1 MFKNL
6 SVQRK
11 TLRGCIIF
19 NIEESH
25 PGVFAQRTPERPSII
40 IGETGEFLNFAE
52 FEAISNQ
59 VAHLFR
65 GLGLRRGDRIA
76 IFLENHIFYM
86 PIVWGAFRCGLRV
99 VTVATHLTTEDVDFI
114 LEDSNSAALLTSLFM
129 KSTLE
134 NLRMTTVVQQN
145 RFILDGQYSN
155 FRSFEQAIH
164 QLPISP
170 VEDQSE
176 GVEMLYSSGTTGRPK
191 GIMKKLPDGPFGIPA
206 PGYKLIADIYN
217 LDEKTVY
224 LSPAPQYHAAP
235 LLFVMRAL
243 RFGATVVIMR
253 RFDAEQALAL
263 IERYKVTHS
272 QWVPTMFIRM
282 LRLPDEVKRQYDY
295 SSLKCVIHA
304 AAPCPV
310 EIKLQMIKWWGEIIW
325 EYYGASEGNGLTVI
339 DSKEWLRHQGSVGR
353 ARIGKV
359 RICGE
364 DGEELPKGETG
375 LIYFSDNPVFEY
387 HNDLQKTKDSRNQYG
402 WSTLGD
408 IGYLNNE
415 DYLYLT
421 DRKANT
427 IISGGVNIYPQE
439 IENHLI
445 SHPAVKDVAVIGAP
459 NSEFGE
465 EVKAVVI
472 PKDISLNNVDLEKE
486 LIDFC
491 YLKVGKIKSPR
502 TVDFVENLPRQENGK
517 LYKRLLR
524 DRYWK
529 NKI

>member
-1 MFKNL
+1 
-6 SVQRK
+6 
-11 TLRGCIIF
+11 
-19 NIEESH
+19 
-25 PGVFAQRTPERPSII
+25 
-40 IGETGEFLNFAE
+40 
-52 FEAISNQ
+52 
-59 VAHLFR
+59 
-65 GLGLRRGDRIA
+65 
-76 IFLENHIFYM
+76 
-86 PIVWGAFRCGLRV
+86 
-99 VTVATHLTTEDVDFI
+99 
-114 LEDSNSAALLTSLFM
+114 
-129 KSTLE
+129 
-134 NLRMTTVVQQN
+134 
-145 RFILDGQYSN
+145 
-155 FRSFEQAIH
+155 
-164 QLPISP
+164 
-170 VEDQSE
+170 
-176 GVEMLYSSGTTGRPK
+176 
-191 GIMKKLPDGPFGIPA
+191 
-206 PGYKLIADIYN
+206 
-217 LDEKTVY
+217 
-224 LSPAPQYHAAP
+224 
-235 LLFVMRAL
+235 
-243 RFGATVVIMR
+243 
-253 RFDAEQALAL
+253 
-263 IERYKVTHS
+263 
-272 QWVPTMFIRM
+272 MFIRM
-282 LRLPDEVKRQYDY
+282 LRLPEEVKRQYDY

-529 NKI
+529 NKV

>member
-1 MFKNL
+1 
-6 SVQRK
+6 
-11 TLRGCIIF
+11 
-19 NIEESH
+19 
-25 PGVFAQRTPERPSII
+25 
-40 IGETGEFLNFAE
+40 
-52 FEAISNQ
+52 
-59 VAHLFR
+59 
-65 GLGLRRGDRIA
+65 
-76 IFLENHIFYM
+76 
-86 PIVWGAFRCGLRV
+86 
-99 VTVATHLTTEDVDFI
+99 
-114 LEDSNSAALLTSLFM
+114 
-129 KSTLE
+129 
-134 NLRMTTVVQQN
+134 
-145 RFILDGQYSN
+145 
-155 FRSFEQAIH
+155 
-164 QLPISP
+164 
-170 VEDQSE
+170 
-176 GVEMLYSSGTTGRPK
+176 
-191 GIMKKLPDGPFGIPA
+191 
-206 PGYKLIADIYN
+206 
-217 LDEKTVY
+217 
-224 LSPAPQYHAAP
+224 
-235 LLFVMRAL
+235 MRAL

-253 RFDAEQALAL
+253 KFDAEQALAL

-282 LRLPDEVKRQYDY
+282 LRLPEEVKRQYDY

-310 EIKLQMIKWWGEIIW
+310 EIKLQMIKWWGEILW

-408 IGYLNNE
+408 IGYLNEE

-524 DRYWK
+524 DCYWK
-529 NKI
+529 NKV

>member
-1 MFKNL
+1 M
-6 SVQRK
+6 
-11 TLRGCIIF
+11 
-19 NIEESH
+19 
-25 PGVFAQRTPERPSII
+25 
-40 IGETGEFLNFAE
+40 
-52 FEAISNQ
+52 
-59 VAHLFR
+59 
-65 GLGLRRGDRIA
+65 
-76 IFLENHIFYM
+76 
-86 PIVWGAFRCGLRV
+86 
-99 VTVATHLTTEDVDFI
+99 
-114 LEDSNSAALLTSLFM
+114 
-129 KSTLE
+129 
-134 NLRMTTVVQQN
+134 
-145 RFILDGQYSN
+145 
-155 FRSFEQAIH
+155 
-164 QLPISP
+164 
-170 VEDQSE
+170 
-176 GVEMLYSSGTTGRPK
+176 
-191 GIMKKLPDGPFGIPA
+191 
-206 PGYKLIADIYN
+206 
-217 LDEKTVY
+217 
-224 LSPAPQYHAAP
+224 
-235 LLFVMRAL
+235 
-243 RFGATVVIMR
+243 
-253 RFDAEQALAL
+253 
-263 IERYKVTHS
+263 
-272 QWVPTMFIRM
+272 
-282 LRLPDEVKRQYDY
+282 
-295 SSLKCVIHA
+295 
-304 AAPCPV
+304 
-310 EIKLQMIKWWGEIIW
+310 
-325 EYYGASEGNGLTVI
+325 TVI

-502 TVDFVENLPRQENGK
+502 TVDFAENLPRQENGK

-529 NKI
+529 NKV